1 MVSLKSMPIVTV
13 TVAPTSIDSI
23 TDQTKRQLQKLIRVL
38 LVVSSIDNAL
48 YFTRISVRI
57 AFKTDIFLRAE
68 LKR

>member
-23 TDQTKRQLQKLIRVL
+23 TDQTKRQLHKLIRVF

-48 YFTRISVRI
+48 HFIRISARI
-57 AFKTDIFLRAE
+57 AFKTDIILS
-68 LKR
+68 KG